1 MRVLFHVSHRK
12 LGHSKEFRL
21 TAVCGSRGQVHFAF
35 PIWYI
40 FLDFGIVLLMHLESI
55 DVALFV
61 NIAETGSLTR
71 GANRSYMSVPAA
83 SMRIKAIEERLG
95 IQLFYRTNQGL
106 RLAPAGNVFLQHS
119 HRILRQLSEM
129 EADLGEYM
137 KGAKGIVRLLAN
149 PIAANE
155 FLPCSLSRYLANH
168 RNINVELREQPSP
181 DVVRAVM
188 EGQADIGFFAG
199 EIPTHD
205 MEVLPYREDRNV
217 IAMSSRHPLAKH
229 PNVSFD
235 ETLEYDYI
243 SLTDSPHHT
252 FLTQAAHASRRP
264 LKLRIQVSNHESLCN
279 MVEMNVGIALLP
291 LSTARKFVS
300 KMKIR
305 LIELT
310 DPWAIRR
317 MRICIRDREKLSP
330 LSQHL
335 LNFLVSDAA

>member
-1 MRVLFHVSHRK
+1 
-12 LGHSKEFRL
+12 
-21 TAVCGSRGQVHFAF
+21 
-35 PIWYI
+35 
-40 FLDFGIVLLMHLESI
+40 MHLESI
-55 DVALFV
+55 DISLFV

-83 SMRIKAIEERLG
+83 SLRIKRIEEQLR

-119 HRILRQLSEM
+119 QRILRQLSEM
-129 EADLGEYM
+129 EADLCECMEGSR
-137 KGAKGIVRLLAN
+137 KIVRLLAN

-155 FLPCSLSRYLANH
+155 FLPGSLSRYLAEH
-168 RNINVELREQPSP
+168 SNIDVELREQPSQE
-181 DVVRAVM
+181 VVRGVM
-188 EGQADIGFFAG
+188 EGQADIGVFAG
-199 EIPTHD
+199 EISTRD
-205 MEVLPYREDRNV
+205 MEVLPYREDSNV
-217 IAMSSRHPLAKH
+217 MAVSFRHPLAKH
-229 PNVSFD
+229 ANVTFK

-243 SLTDSPHHT
+243 SLADCPHHT
-252 FLTQAAHASRRP
+252 FLIQAAHDSRRP
-264 LKLRIQVSNHESLCN
+264 LKLRIQVSNYESLCD

-300 KMKIR
+300 KRKIR

-330 LSQHL
+330 ISQH
-335 LNFLVSDAA
+335 FLRFLTSDTA